1 MVVAVQ
7 LGIFT
12 KSALKMGEFYNMLIF
27 LRKFVKQLN
36 RHNLAV
42 E

>member
-1 MVVAVQ
+1 MVVVVQ

-12 KSALKMGEFYNMLIF
+12 ESALKMGEFYNMLIF
-27 LRKFVKQLN
+27 LKKFVKQLN
-36 RHNLAV
+36 RHKLVV